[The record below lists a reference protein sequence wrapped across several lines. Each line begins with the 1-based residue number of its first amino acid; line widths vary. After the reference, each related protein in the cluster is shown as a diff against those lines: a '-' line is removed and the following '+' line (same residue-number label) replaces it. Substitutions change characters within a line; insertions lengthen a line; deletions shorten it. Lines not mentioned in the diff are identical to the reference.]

1 MKNAVSYYY
10 NLSIDSFSSSNS
22 NYYIKSGGE
31 TFMFYK
37 TYKSTKEIT
46 EVYKLFNNINNSYSL
61 NKTVYRYFHRIILNK
76 DYLPYTMVDNN
87 YYVLLKLS
95 NINNDYISIYDVK
108 NMINSS
114 SENIFFD
121 NQLLKDS
128 YSLMRFDWENLWKS
142 KIDYIE
148 YQLAHLGVEYNMIF
162 PIVHYF
168 IGMGENAIYYVNRIF
183 QIMISKELNFDFKK
197 KITLCHRRLCCD
209 TKLFDF
215 FNPFNIVIDHYSRDV
230 AEYLKSSFINDSYD
244 FNTIEAFI
252 DELSFSDIDFNLLF
266 ARLLFPSFFLDLYID
281 GINSGNFDFL
291 LNIKNRCLEYQLFLK
306 TIYSVIGKRAQLFKV
321 DWLVK

>member
-22 NYYIKSGGE
+22 NYYIKSGEE

-37 TYKSTKEIT
+37 TYRSVKEIT
-46 EVYKLFNNINNSYSL
+46 DVYKLFNNINNNYSL
-61 NKTVYRYFHRIILNK
+61 SKTVYRYFHKIILNK
-76 DYLPYTMVDNN
+76 DYLPYTIIDNN
-87 YYVLLKLS
+87 CYVLLKLS

-108 NMINSS
+108 NMIDSS
-114 SENIFFD
+114 SDNLFFD
-121 NQLLKDS
+121 SQLLKDN
-128 YSLMRFDWENLWKS
+128 YSLLRFDWENLWKN

-148 YQLAHLGVEYNMIF
+148 YQLIHLGAQYNMIL
-162 PIVHYF
+162 PVVHYF
-168 IGMGENAIYYVNRIF
+168 IGMGENAIYYINRVF
-183 QIMISKELNFDFKK
+183 QLLIANDVNFDIKK
-197 KITLCHRRLCCD
+197 RLTLCHKRLCSD

-230 AEYLKSSFINDSYD
+230 AEYLKSAFINDSYD
-244 FNTIEAFI
+244 FNTIEVFI
-252 DELSFSDIDFNLLF
+252 NELSFSDIDFNLLF

-281 GINSGNFDFL
+281 GINSGNFDL
-291 LNIKNRCLEYQLFLK
+291 LLSIKSRSLEYQLFLK
-306 TIYSVIGKRAQLFKV
+306 TIYTIIGKHAKLFKV

>member
-37 TYKSTKEIT
+37 THKNIKEIID
-46 EVYKLFNNINNSYSL
+46 VYKLFNNINSNYSL
-61 NKTVYRYFHRIILNK
+61 NDTVYRYFHKIILNK
-76 DYLPYTMVDNN
+76 DNLPYTIIDNN
-87 YYVLLKLS
+87 YYILLKVS
-95 NINNDYISIYDVK
+95 NISNDYISIYDVG

-114 SENIFFD
+114 ANNIFFD
-121 NQLLKDS
+121 NQLLKES
-128 YSLMRFDWENLWKS
+128 YSLMRFDWENLWKN

-148 YQLAHLGVEYNMIF
+148 YQLVHLGVQYNSIL

-168 IGMGENAIYYVNRIF
+168 IGMGENAIYYVNRVLKT
-183 QIMISKELNFDFKK
+183 ISGDFSFDINKK
-197 KITLCHRRLCCD
+197 VTLCHKRLCCD

-230 AEYLKSSFINDSYD
+230 AEYLKSAFINDSYD
-244 FNTIEAFI
+244 FNTIEVFI
-252 DELSFSDIDFNLLF
+252 SELPFSSVDFNLLF

-281 GINSGNFDFL
+281 GINSGNFDIL
-291 LNIKNRCLEYQLFLK
+291 LSIRGRFLEYQLFLK
-306 TIYSVIGKRAQLFKV
+306 TIYSIIAKRAQLFKV